1 MPTACATEN
10 ATATAAAEG
19 TPEARKAEL
28 FGRYAVNLEFTLFN
42 TGAPAPALAISAFKK
57 L

>member
-28 FGRYAVNLEFTLFN
+28 FGRYAVNLE
-42 TGAPAPALAISAFKK
+42 GI
-57 L
+57 